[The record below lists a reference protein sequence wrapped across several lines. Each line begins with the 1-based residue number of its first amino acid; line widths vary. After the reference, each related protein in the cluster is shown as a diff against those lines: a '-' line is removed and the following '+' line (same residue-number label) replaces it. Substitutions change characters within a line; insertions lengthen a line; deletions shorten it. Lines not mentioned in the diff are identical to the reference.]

1 MSVQRLF
8 AGISRLK
15 MTVRALWA
23 LRAHYLLS
31 DGQTSPESLTISLVA
46 LHHLKPCKN
55 IHQRQPCFNHQQEAN
70 VGFQL
75 TRSTLSRYVARP
87 HAAPVRR
94 PVPRLA
100 QRLPEVLGRRGH
112 HEPSQLRYSLIL
124 LFFMKLNTRS
134 TNFSQSHLREEES
147 DQNLPNEI

>member
-23 LRAHYLLS
+23 VCARITS
-31 DGQTSPESLTISLVA
+31 SVGQTSPESLTISLY
-46 LHHLKPCKN
+46 HLKPCKN
-55 IHQRQPCFNHQQEAN
+55 IHQRQPCFYHQQEAN

-124 LFFMKLNTRS
+124 LFFFMKLNTRS

>member
-23 LRAHYLLS
+23 VGARYLFS

-55 IHQRQPCFNHQQEAN
+55 IHQRQPCSNHQEAN
-70 VGFQL
+70 VGFYL
-75 TRSTLSRYVARP
+75 TPSTLSRYVARP

-100 QRLPEVLGRRGH
+100 QRLPKVLGRRGH

-147 DQNLPNEI
+147 D